1 MSGPS
6 DGDRR
11 TPEDPQ
17 GISGFARA
25 YQKAAPYTGAS
36 FSLVAA
42 VGVFS
47 WLGHLLD
54 EKLDNKTPWFLL
66 AGALIG
72 MVGGFV
78 SFFNT
83 VMKASR
89 KR

>member
-6 DGDRR
+6 EERR
-11 TPEDPQ
+11 TPEDPK
-17 GISGFARA
+17 GISGYARA

-36 FSLVAA
+36 FSLVAS

-54 EKLDNKTPWFLL
+54 AKLENEKPWFLL
-66 AGALIG
+66 LGALLG

-89 KR
+89 KNR